1 MHAPSPAPNAPPTH
15 PRKLRVAVVGSGL
28 AGLTAAHLLANL
40 YKDDGKGEE
49 GVEVE
54 LFEKAHKLGMD
65 AASLSVTCPCHKCA
79 QAAGREDGDP
89 DHEHVEGRMDV
100 PMRSFFA
107 VPEYYPN
114 LVRLYRSIGV
124 KFHDADNTLACFDV
138 AFDNISNSTPSRTDT
153 NITPASL
160 EVAHV
165 DVKAPYLSSRSYKVG
180 SNHTMTLPDLPPL
193 SLRNPRPFARRLLGY
208 YRIAR
213 DYVKMLTVSKDF
225 LTQGRM
231 MEIGKDRE
239 EWGNGRLASLQEF
252 LKHGQYSQDFA
263 DFFVPLFASV
273 CTCSFERMMEFP
285 ACIVLEYVAR
295 CMPFGRMQFVSSG
308 VQEVTENLSRD
319 LQTVHYNTLVERIVE
334 ADPNGPDAGRL
345 IVIDSKGVER
355 TFDHIIFATQ
365 ANQAAATLAGQNIQL
380 LPRPYLA
387 KENHPDLGKREEHDR
402 VDAATP
408 PGVEDVGKDHP
419 FHEAISVLTKFPYE
433 RTQVVCH
440 TDTAFLP
447 KDPAHWRLLNI
458 AKSTSAD
465 ILASETANCHPWD
478 EELGVAAET
487 EKMAETS
494 SSSPSACSK
503 SSSTGVQSSLTSMRY
518 RGGSQEAPT
527 TTVAENNSSSSSDRA
542 LDEQTRGKRA
552 IRLPISTASQTHNS
566 AMATHIMNNTAPA
579 LGQTTKFLQTTN
591 PIFPPRPE
599 TVISSA
605 WFERAVVNPRSFK
618 AVDELDQLME
628 DQAVRLAAAAAVA
641 ATAGV
646 NDTLNHHPVK
656 RASDRVWFVGSYAY
670 TGIPLLEGCVVSA
683 LHAVERIVMA
693 EPQLA
698 LAASIHADPNSF
710 LARDEPMRW
719 RRWKRRLEGQV
730 HVKVAKKT
738 GEDQERRTMEED
750 NRSHSVEQA
759 EVRAMPPP
767 SLSERYF
774 QDAWKDAIEDEK
786 AWQESMRDHHQHRPY
801 EYEKKGAHGYVTPS
815 TPPMTVMHRTKLW
828 IEEAR
833 NGVYAQLVFMLALYI
848 AAIIKW
854 SLVIGLESLGFDGS
868 RWALA

>member
-1 MHAPSPAPNAPPTH
+1 MPTSTPSTTPASNATTP
-15 PRKLRVAVVGSGL
+15 PRKLRVAVIGSGL
-28 AGLTAAHLLANL
+28 AGLTAAHLLTNL
-40 YKDDGKGEE
+40 HRDGGKGDQ

-107 VPEYYPN
+107 EYYPN

-138 AFDNISNSTPSRTDT
+138 AFQDMGSSGSSRSSSCTRPD
-153 NITPASL
+153 ASL
-160 EVAHV
+160 V
-165 DVKAPYLSSRSYKVG
+165 DVKDPYLSSRSYKIG
-180 SNHTMTLPDLPPL
+180 SHHTMTLPDLPPL
-193 SLRNPRPFARRLLGY
+193 SLRNPQPFARRLLGY

-225 LTQGRM
+225 MTKGRM
-231 MEIGKDRE
+231 MEIGKDPE
-239 EWGNGRLASLQEF
+239 EWGNGRLVSLQEF
-252 LKHGQYSQDFA
+252 LKHGNYSQDFA
-263 DFFVPLFASV
+263 DFFVPLFACV

-319 LQTVHYNTLVERIVE
+319 LRTVHYNTLVEKIVE
-334 ADPNGPDAGRL
+334 ASPDGPDAGCL
-345 IVIDSKGVER
+345 VVIDSKGVRR

-365 ANQAAATLAGQNIQL
+365 ANQAAATLAGQSISL

-387 KENHPDLGKREEHDR
+387 KENNPELGKREEHDM
-402 VDAATP
+402 VDAETP
-408 PGVEDVGKDHP
+408 RGVENIASDHP
-419 FHEAISVLTKFPYE
+419 FYEAISVLTKFPYE

-440 TDTAFLP
+440 TDTSFLP

-458 AKSTSAD
+458 AKSTNAD

-478 EELGVAAET
+478 EEQGVLAE
-487 EKMAETS
+487 KDAGVS
-494 SSSPSACSK
+494 SAN
-503 SSSTGVQSSLTSMRY
+503 VQSSLTSMRY
-518 RGGSQEAPT
+518 RGGAKGTGP
-527 TTVAENNSSSSSDRA
+527 
-542 LDEQTRGKRA
+542 LDEKTKGKRA
-552 IRLPISTASQTHNS
+552 IRLPVSTASQTHNS
-566 AMATHIMNNTAPA
+566 AMATHIMNNTAPT

-618 AVDELDQLME
+618 AVDDLDRLME
-628 DQAVRLAAAAAVA
+628 EQAVRLALAASSPSA
-641 ATAGV
+641 AT
-646 NDTLNHHPVK
+646 TTKK

-683 LHAVERIVMA
+683 LHAVERIMMA
-693 EPQLA
+693 EPQLD

-710 LARDEPMRW
+710 LVRDEPMRW
-719 RRWKRRLEGQV
+719 RRWKRRREELAQAKLAKCMADKSGTGATMQGQNV
-730 HVKVAKKT
+730 
-738 GEDQERRTMEED
+738 
-750 NRSHSVEQA
+750 
-759 EVRAMPPP
+759 PL

-774 QDAWKDAIEDEK
+774 RDAWKDAIEDEK
-786 AWQESMRDHHQHRPY
+786 AWQESLRNGTNNAHYGD
-801 EYEKKGAHGYVTPS
+801 EKKTPMS
-815 TPPMTVMHRTKLW
+815 SPSYPASAPMTVMRRTKLW
-828 IEEAR
+828 VEEAQ
-833 NGVYAQLVFMLALYI
+833 NSVFAQVAFMLLLYLV
-848 AAIIKW
+848 AILKW

>member
-1 MHAPSPAPNAPPTH
+1 MPTKSSVPSLAPNAPSPN
-15 PRKLRVAVVGSGL
+15 RKLRVAVIGSGL

-107 VPEYYPN
+107 EYYPN

-138 AFDNISNSTPSRTDT
+138 AFENIGNPSPSCSATPTPS
-153 NITPASL
+153 PLSAS
-160 EVAHV
+160 HV

-213 DYVKMLTVSKDF
+213 DYVKMLTVSKEF
-225 LTQGRM
+225 MTQGRM
-231 MEIGKDRE
+231 MEIGKDPE
-239 EWGNGRLASLQEF
+239 EWGDGRLVSLQEF
-252 LKHGQYSQDFA
+252 LKHGDYSKDFA
-263 DFFVPLFASV
+263 DFFVPLFACV

-319 LQTVHYNTLVERIVE
+319 LRTVHYNTLVEKIVE

-345 IVIDSKGVER
+345 VVIDSKGVER

-365 ANQAAATLAGQNIQL
+365 ANQAAATLAGQNISL

-387 KENHPDLGKREEHDR
+387 KENHPELGKREEHDN

-408 PGVEDVGKDHP
+408 RGVQNVGKNHP
-419 FHEAISVLTKFPYE
+419 FKDAIAVLTKFPYE

-478 EELGVAAET
+478 EELGAAAET
-487 EKMAETS
+487 EKMAESARSATS
-494 SSSPSACSK
+494 SSSV
-503 SSSTGVQSSLTSMRY
+503 GVQSSLTSMRY
-518 RGGSQEAPT
+518 RGSNNGSSSSQEA
-527 TTVAENNSSSSSDRA
+527 AAAAKLE
-542 LDEQTRGKRA
+542 EQMRGKRA

-566 AMATHIMNNTAPA
+566 AMATHIMNNTAPT

-591 PIFPPRPE
+591 PIFPPKPE

-628 DQAVRLAAAAAVA
+628 DQAVRLAAASATAAAVG
-641 ATAGV
+641 ATQP
-646 NDTLNHHPVK
+646 TK

-698 LAASIHADPNSF
+698 LAASVHADPNSF

-719 RRWKRRLEGQV
+719 RRWKRRQEGQM
-730 HVKVAKKT
+730 HTQMAKT
-738 GEDQERRTMEED
+738 EREED
-750 NRSHSVEQA
+750 A
-759 EVRAMPPP
+759 EKDEAEKHVMPPL

-774 QDAWKDAIEDEK
+774 RDAWKDAIEDEK
-786 AWQESMRDHHQHRPY
+786 AWQESLRTLQQHRPL
-801 EYEKKGAHGYVTPS
+801 ENEKKGSASGAYVAPV
-815 TPPMTVMHRTKLW
+815 TPPMTVMRRTQLW
-828 IEEAR
+828 VEEVK
-833 NGVYAQLVFMLALYI
+833 NSVYAQLMFMLALYV

-854 SLVIGLESLGFDGS
+854 SLVIGVESLGFDGS